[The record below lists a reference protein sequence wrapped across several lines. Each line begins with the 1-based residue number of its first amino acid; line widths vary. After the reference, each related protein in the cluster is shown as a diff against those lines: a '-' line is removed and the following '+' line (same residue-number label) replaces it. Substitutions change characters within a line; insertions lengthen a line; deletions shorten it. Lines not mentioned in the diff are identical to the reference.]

1 MDQHSL
7 PNILER
13 TEPGMILFDD
23 NFRVCHLNWALMRIF
38 AETPHEKILEQN
50 LLEMHRG
57 PSGEKLKELLAVIR
71 DPTRQA
77 SMSVRRMSGSRE
89 IFVMLKMIQLLDQKL
104 AKSLHCCLIY
114 DITALISTPQH
125 GFIKVP
131 VTTGGEI
138 LLFAPEEITFIQA
151 ENIYSQVFTVNG
163 EFFCDLSLGVLAA
176 GLSQERFFRI
186 HRSYLVNLDKVQKV
200 VRNGNTVSLQM
211 ADSDRH
217 LPVSRQRAREF
228 LTRVGLK

>member
-7 PNILER
+7 PNLLER
-13 TEPGMILFDD
+13 TEPGIILFDD
-23 NFRVCHLNWALMRIF
+23 NFRVCHVNWALMRIF

-57 PSGEKLKELLAVIR
+57 PAGEMLQELVAMVR
-71 DPTRQA
+71 DPSRQA

-89 IFVMLKMIQLLDQKL
+89 IFVMLKIIQLLDQKL

-114 DITALISTPQH
+114 DITALITTPQH

-131 VTTGGEI
+131 VTAAGEI
-138 LLFAPEEITFIQA
+138 LLFAPEEIAFVRA
-151 ENIYSQVFTVNG
+151 ENIYSQVFTVSG
-163 EFFCDLSLGVLAA
+163 EYFCDLSLGVLAE

-200 VRNGNTVSLQM
+200 VRNGNAVSLQM
-211 ADSDRH
+211 AGSDRQ

-228 LTRVGLK
+228 LTLVGLK